1 MTLKSVFIGSV
12 RIHIKFHKLKCFK
25 FIAMQIFG
33 QIKKYRKTENKHF
46 VRSFCIEMNF

>member
-1 MTLKSVFIGSV
+1 MALKSVFIGSVRIV

-33 QIKKYRKTENKHF
+33 QIKKYRKNRKQT
-46 VRSFCIEMNF
+46 FC